1 LRAKPDLEAALCQVR
16 GLIDPIN
23 TFFNK
28 VLVMAE
34 DEAVRQTRL
43 GLLQRVVM
51 LLKPMAD
58 LVTLEGF

>member
-1 LRAKPDLEAALCQVR
+1 MR